1 MRRRAWARLRLSA
14 PNRRPSGRRLDASI
28 ATGASSCAA
37 ASDEPEW
44 CLTLSLAGREET
56 AWVQVMPGT
65 LNAAYPFADPPGSKV
80 AVVLG
85 DLASSVPLI
94 DWQPEL
100 FATFD
105 VDDIEL
111 ADLAR
116 IIDRYF
122 VAVLGADDARY
133 RPSTELAPL

>member
-1 MRRRAWARLRLSA
+1 MGAAAVAAIRPALDELAAAARSM
-14 PNRRPSGRRLDASI
+14 D
-28 ATGASSCAA
+28 

-44 CLTLSLAGREET
+44 CLTLSLPGSEET
-56 AWVQVMPGT
+56 AWIQVMPGT
-65 LNAAYPFADPPGSKV
+65 LNAAYPFAHPPDRKV
-80 AVVLG
+80 AIALG
-85 DLASSVPLI
+85 DLASSAPLI

-105 VDDIEL
+105 VDDVEL

-122 VAVLGADDARY
+122 VAILGADDVGY
-133 RPSTELAPL
+133 RPRIELAPLF